1 MDIIWHGKTCFT
13 VKGKKNTV
21 VINPVEEAGKL
32 KGEIVLSSTKNIAN
46 VDGAKKVI
54 DWPGEFEVSEVPVV
68 GFQAWTASKD
78 SEQAEETLIYFF
90 KVDDVKFCHLGE
102 LGHTL
107 TSEMVS
113 KIGDVDVLM
122 IKAGPSANLDAK
134 KGLEVVEAIEPRA
147 VIPMGEVEKD
157 NFLKELGEPELEP
170 KDKFTLNSPADLPTE
185 KRIHV
190 LLKKI

>member
-13 VKGKKNTV
+13 VKGKKNTL
-21 VINPVEEAGKL
+21 VINPTAEAGKL
-32 KGEIVLSSTKNIAN
+32 KGELVLLSNKNSTE
-46 VDGAKKVI
+46 VEGAKKII

-68 GFQAWTASKD
+68 GFQAWTATID
-78 SEQAEETLIYFF
+78 SEDAEETLIYFF

-122 IKAGPSANLDAK
+122 IKAGESANLSSK
-134 KGLEVVEAIEPRA
+134 KGLEVVEAIEPRV
-147 VIPMGEVEKD
+147 VIPMGDVEKD
-157 NFLKELGEPELEP
+157 NFLKELGETAPEA
-170 KDKFTLNSPADLPTE
+170 KDKFTVNSAIDLPTE

>member
-157 NFLKELGEPELEP
+157 NFLKELGESELEP
-170 KDKFTLNSPADLPTE
+170 KDKFTLNSQADLPTE